1 MPLTLAIN
9 TATSKTEIAIFENG
23 QLFEEISW
31 VSANNEAEKLMPAI
45 KELLGPHD
53 FSEISTVLVV
63 NGPGSFTGLRIG
75 VATANTI
82 ANLNNCELHSINTFE
97 YLWLKNPDPQEFTL
111 LVFAGSG
118 AVYVSEN
125 PAELGLLTNLP
136 DLKIKSP
143 KVFGDISDK
152 QKEILTVPFIDF
164 HETFGQTI
172 AKLDLSKLQS
182 QKLIQPLYIKDP
194 GITASKKPTF

>member
-1 MPLTLAIN
+1 MLTLAIN
-9 TATSKTEIAIFENG
+9 TATSKTEIALFENG
-23 QLFEEISW
+23 QLFAETSWISE
-31 VSANNEAEKLMPAI
+31 NNEAEKLMPAI
-45 KELLGPHD
+45 KELLGPHA
-53 FSEISTVLVV
+53 FSEINKVLVV

-82 ANLNNCELHSINTFE
+82 ANLNNCELYSINTFE
-97 YLWLKNPDPQEFTL
+97 YLWLKNPDPEEFSL

-118 AVYVSEN
+118 AVYVSESQN
-125 PAELGLLTNLP
+125 ELGLLTDLP
-136 DLKIKSP
+136 DLQIKSK

-164 HETFGQTI
+164 SETFGQTI
-172 AKLDLSKLQS
+172 AKLDLNKLQS
-182 QKLIQPLYIKDP
+182 QKLIQPLYIKAP